1 MHRMSITAL
10 GGAFALTISLLP
22 AAVSSASVAPAAEEP
37 RVGDCLKDSDV
48 SSWDPFQPAAMVDC
62 EGSHT
67 GEVAY
72 VGTYPGDLPTPSEV
86 GDSIYEYWDQMCPF
100 PQAQKYYRSVRPK
113 IATRVVSTF
122 KVPTDDQWAAGDR
135 TVLCVAVAPSLKG
148 KLQSWKGSLP
158 TLLAGSEFTS
168 FLACQKPKPK
178 TTVWV
183 DRGPCTNAKQWLL
196 VAGVPVKAKATK
208 PFPGP
213 AVQKAADKTCKKKA
227 KAYTKKGAK
236 VAFVAS
242 VAPEELWN
250 DGVTFADCL
259 IPYANYNGK
268 R

>member
-1 MHRMSITAL
+1 MHRIPFVAL
-10 GGAFALTISLLP
+10 GAAVGLAMGALT
-22 AAVSSASVAPAAEEP
+22 ATTTSAQVAPAADAP
-37 RVGDCLKDSDV
+37 TVGDCVKDSAM
-48 SSWDPFQPAAMVDC
+48 SAWDPFEPAEMVDC
-62 EGSHT
+62 ADAHT
-67 GEVAY
+67 GEVTY
-72 VGTYPGDLPTPSEV
+72 LGTYPEDLPAPSEV

-122 KVPTDDQWAAGDR
+122 KVPTDAEWKSGDR
-135 TVLCVAVAPSLKG
+135 TVLCMAVAPTLKG
-148 KLQSWKGSLP
+148 ELQSWKGTLP
-158 TLLAGSEFTS
+158 NLLSGFGFTT

-196 VAGVPVKAKATK
+196 VAGVPIKAKASK
-208 PFPGP
+208 PFPGS
-213 AVQKAADKTCKKKA
+213 AVQKAADKACKKKA
-227 KAYTKKGAK
+227 KSYTTKGKK
-236 VAFVAS
+236 VTFVAS

-259 IPYANYNGK
+259 IPYSHYNGK